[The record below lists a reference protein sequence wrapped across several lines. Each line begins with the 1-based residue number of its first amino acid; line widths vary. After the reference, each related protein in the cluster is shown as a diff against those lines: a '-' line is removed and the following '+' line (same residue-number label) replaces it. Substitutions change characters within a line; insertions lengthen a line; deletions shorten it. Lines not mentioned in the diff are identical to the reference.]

1 MYILAGALAGVGG
14 VTYMILMRQA
24 HPQVLMG
31 TEMMVI
37 AAVVMGGTRIT
48 GGHGSISGTI
58 LGVTL
63 IALIQNNLIMLGVP
77 TYAQTFVVGLLIVAG
92 TSITSLRTKKRCV

>member
-1 MYILAGALAGVGG
+1 MLNDHWESEDAFEDFLAGALAGVGG

-37 AAVVMGGTRIT
+37 AAVVMGVIVMINPFSTVETLLRIA
-48 GGHGSISGTI
+48 
-58 LGVTL
+58 GVFLLVDSVADLVMVWRT
-63 IALIQNNLIMLGVP
+63 
-77 TYAQTFVVGLLIVAG
+77 TY
-92 TSITSLRTKKRCV
+92 